1 MGQKVNP
8 ISFRLGINENWKS
21 RWFATKEFADFL
33 AEDIEIRKYIGNKLI
48 RAAILKVEIERA
60 GDRVKVN
67 IHTAR
72 PGIVIGKRG
81 SEVDLLREELEK
93 LTGKHIQVN
102 IQEVSR
108 PETMAVLISQG
119 IAEQLVARVAF
130 RRAMKK
136 AVFAAMKSGAQGIR
150 VACAGRLGGAE
161 MSRTEWYREGRVPL
175 HTLRARIDYGF
186 TEAQTTFGKIGVK
199 VWVYKGEVLESSM
212 LPPEEAELGPITPRR
227 PKDASTR
234 PGARGPRRVVK
245 QKEKRGAPAG
255 TDEVK
260 AEAKPAE
267 KKETTVKAKPTE
279 KREAQ
284 KAGGSPKKEGD
295 KSSVDKKVKAK
306 SEDTEK
312 TSKDS
317 KTKEVKN
324 KKNEDESKD
333 RDE

>member
-21 RWFATKEFADFL
+21 RWFATKDFADFL
-33 AEDIEIRKYIGNKLI
+33 AEDIEIRKYVGNKLV
-48 RAAILKVEIERA
+48 RAAVLKVEIERS

-81 SEVDLLREELEK
+81 SEVDLLRAELEK

-136 AVFAAMKSGAQGIR
+136 AVFAAMKSGALGIR

-175 HTLRARIDYGF
+175 HTLRAKIDYGF

-199 VWVYKGEVLESSM
+199 VWVYKGEVLEASM

-227 PKDASTR
+227 PRDASTR
-234 PGARGPRRVVK
+234 PGARGRRKVT
-245 QKEKRGAPAG
+245 KETIKKVDPSSP
-255 TDEVK
+255 EK
-260 AEAKPAE
+260 AEAKSETVEKKEAAAKTKTTEDKPKKASVKSEDSKAE
-267 KKETTVKAKPTE
+267 KKAPKTE
-279 KREAQ
+279 KVKSE
-284 KAGGSPKKEGD
+284 KSDGGSKD
-295 KSSVDKKVKAK
+295 KD
-306 SEDTEK
+306 EK
-312 TSKDS
+312 
-317 KTKEVKN
+317 
-324 KKNEDESKD
+324 
-333 RDE
+333 

>member
-8 ISFRLGINENWKS
+8 IGLRLGINENWKS

-33 AEDIEIRKYIGNKLI
+33 SEDIEIRKYIADKLV

-93 LTGKHIQVN
+93 LTKKHVQVN

-136 AVFAAMKSGAQGIR
+136 AVFAAMKSGALGIR

-175 HTLRARIDYGF
+175 HTLRAKIDYGF

-234 PGARGPRRVVK
+234 PGARGRRKVTT
-245 QKEKRGAPAG
+245 QKIVTEGPAKKADEK
-255 TDEVK
+255 
-260 AEAKPAE
+260 
-267 KKETTVKAKPTE
+267 VKAKP
-279 KREAQ
+279 
-284 KAGGSPKKEGD
+284 D
-295 KSSVDKKVKAK
+295 KSK
-306 SEDTEK
+306 ET
-312 TSKDS
+312 TT
-317 KTKEVKN
+317 KTKEVTKPP
-324 KKNEDESKD
+324 KKENAKKVEDKKTEGKSEDKGKKVKSSKAKEEIDENSEGESKD
-333 RDE
+333 KGE